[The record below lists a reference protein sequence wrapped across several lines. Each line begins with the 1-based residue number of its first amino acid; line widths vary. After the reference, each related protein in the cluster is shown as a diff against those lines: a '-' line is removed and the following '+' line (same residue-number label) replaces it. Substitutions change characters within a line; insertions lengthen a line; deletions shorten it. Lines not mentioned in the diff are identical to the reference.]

1 MITLILVCTLTGGC
15 AFNAPSTPEQTMV
28 LEKEIYAISRSETI
42 DAVMECEGNGLRAI
56 PIWGQRKINGRPAPI
71 IVEIACGPS
80 YAWTRR
86 K

>member
-1 MITLILVCTLTGGC
+1 MKMLTAVLICTFLAGC
-15 AFNAPSTPEQTMV
+15 ASGSSTPEQKMI
-28 LEKEIYAISRSETI
+28 LEKEVYAISRSETI
-42 DAVMECEGNGLRAI
+42 DAVKECETSGLRAI

-80 YAWTRR
+80 W

>member
-1 MITLILVCTLTGGC
+1 MRMLTTIFVCGLLGGC
-15 AFNAPSTPEQTMV
+15 GITAPSIPEQNMV
-28 LEKEIYAISRSETI
+28 LEKDVYAISRSETI
-42 DAVMECEGNGLRAI
+42 DAVKECETSGLRAI

-80 YAWTRR
+80 W